1 MNPLGGLL
9 DLVSPV
15 IPGRDGTVRPTA
27 EEVDGYF
34 PADSMVR
41 RLHRER
47 IVAISGVRALL
58 MQALDPL
65 AVVGFDRHSVLF
77 EDPEARLVSTDR
89 MMSRIYFGTR
99 ETALATGR
107 AIEGMHDRVNG
118 MVEED
123 YGPIPAGTPYSA
135 GDPELMLWTLAT
147 LADSAMLYAS
157 RFISPLSDEERE
169 AYWSDYRQVGQLLGM
184 PDDSMPPTEPELRE
198 YLDGRLRDGSLYISD
213 EVRERAVAIIFDPPF
228 SGWTRLAL
236 TPLTEAVKLSSV
248 GLLPPEAR
256 QLYGFGW
263 DPIRQAALDSLLL
276 QVRLASPTWPSWFR
290 LHDAARAPAGT
301 TYQGRVS
308 IESTDGPGAP

>member
-1 MNPLGGLL
+1 MNPIAGLL
-9 DLVSPV
+9 DIFSPV
-15 IPGRDGTVRPTA
+15 IPGRDGTARPVA

-34 PADSMVR
+34 PADSMIR

-58 MQALDPL
+58 LQALDPL

-77 EDPEARLVSTDR
+77 DDPEARLTSTDR

-99 ETALATGR
+99 DIAVATGR
-107 AIEGMHDRVNG
+107 AIEAMHDRVKG
-118 MVEED
+118 EVEED
-123 YGPIPAGTPYSA
+123 YGPIPAGTRYAA

-157 RFISPLSDEERE
+157 RFISPLSEAERE
-169 AYWSDYRQVGQLLGM
+169 AYWADYRQVGMLLGM
-184 PDDSMPPTEPELRE
+184 PADSLPPSEPELQE
-198 YLDGRLRDGSLYISD
+198 YLAGRLTDGSLFIS
-213 EVRERAVAIIFDPPF
+213 ENVRERAVAIIFDPPF

-256 QLYGFGW
+256 TLYGFGW
-263 DPIRQAALDSLLL
+263 DPVRQAALESLLV
-276 QVRLASPTWPSWFR
+276 QVRLASPTWPDWFR
-290 LHDAARAPAGT
+290 LHPAARAPAGST
-301 TYQGRVS
+301 FQGRPAANRAN
-308 IESTDGPGAP
+308 TLAAP